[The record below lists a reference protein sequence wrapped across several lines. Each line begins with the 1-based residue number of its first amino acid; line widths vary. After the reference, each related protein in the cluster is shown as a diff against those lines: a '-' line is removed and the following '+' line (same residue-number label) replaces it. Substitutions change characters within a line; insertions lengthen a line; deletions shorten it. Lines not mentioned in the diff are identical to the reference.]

1 MMTMGYD
8 LHNKHGDYFRANIA
22 RWPFLLDTA
31 RKHGWE
37 PSGTL
42 APEYNEGGETT
53 AFDRATWDGGYFSND
68 FQRVSD
74 NDARNIAAALRKA
87 LKTAEFSPEDEW
99 YLRHFIAYCQNGS
112 FEIR

>member
-1 MMTMGYD
+1 MTMGYD
-8 LHNKHGDYFRANIA
+8 LHNKHGDYFCASGGS
-22 RWPFLLDTA
+22 WEFLLDTA

-42 APEYNEGGETT
+42 APEFDEGGETS
-53 AFDRATWDGGYFSND
+53 ASDRASWTGGYFSND

-87 LKTAEFSPEDEW
+87 LKTDKFTSQSEW
-99 YLRHFIAYCQNGS
+99 FIRHFTAYCQNGS
-112 FEIR
+112 FVIW